1 MSLPTTR
8 KALIVSAADT
18 SQFELVERE
27 VPQPGPYELLVEV
40 KAVSV
45 NPVDTKVRAKRAG
58 KVLGWDASGVV
69 VARGSEVRRF
79 REGDEVF
86 YAGEITREGTNTSLH
101 LVDERIAGRKPRKL
115 DHLHAASIPL
125 TALTAWEGLYEQLEA
140 KRGGTLLVI
149 GAAGGVGSLAVQM
162 ASRVTK
168 MNVIGTASRDTTRE
182 WVKKMGAAHVVNH
195 RENLPAQLAALG
207 VKNVDAIFCC
217 VGTDAHFE
225 AMAEVIAP
233 GGRIVSIV
241 EPEQPLPM
249 GKLFGKRAS
258 FAWEFMFSKS
268 MHKTPDLVS
277 QQAIL
282 DRVADLLDEGVLTST
297 LTVDAGVLEPAA
309 LAEAHRTV
317 ASGKMVGK
325 LAFRL

>member
-1 MSLPTTR
+1 MAPTQTQ
-8 KALIVSAADT
+8 KALVVSPSDT
-18 SQFELVERE
+18 SRFEFVERE
-27 VPQPGPYELLVEV
+27 VPQPGPYDLLVEV

-45 NPVDTKVRAKRAG
+45 NPVDTKVRAKRPG
-58 KVLGWDASGVV
+58 KALGWDASGVV
-69 VARGSEVRRF
+69 VARGSEVKRF
-79 REGDEVF
+79 RVGDEVF
-86 YAGEITREGTNTSLH
+86 YAGDLTREGTNASLH
-101 LVDERIAGRKPRKL
+101 VVDERIVGHKPREL

-125 TALTAWEGLYEQLEA
+125 TALTAWEGLYEQLRVEQG
-140 KRGGTLLVI
+140 KTLLVI
-149 GAAGGVGSLAVQM
+149 GAAGGVGSLVVQL
-162 ASRVTK
+162 AGRLTK
-168 MNVIGTASRDTTRE
+168 MTVIGTASRDTTRE
-182 WVKKMGAAHVVNH
+182 WVKKMGADHVVNH

-207 VKNVDAIFCC
+207 LKNVDFIFCC
-217 VGTDAHFE
+217 VGTDAHFDT
-225 AMAEVIAP
+225 MAELIAP

-258 FAWEFMFSKS
+258 FAWELMFTKS
-268 MHKTPDLVS
+268 MYKTPDMAS

-317 ASGKMVGK
+317 SSGKMVGK